1 MMFWCISSSV
11 LVMAFP
17 YPAAHHAAHKAGGD
31 ARRSSGQPAGEDA
44 HGPLLGKSGAD
55 SLCQQMPK
63 AQQGHGG
70 TAACKLGQRGIPP
83 DGGKDNARRHVS
95 GQDAGRGQAGQ
106 VDEQLPRR
114 ADGPAHAERP
124 EIIGYS

>member
-1 MMFWCISSSV
+1 
-11 LVMAFP
+11 
-17 YPAAHHAAHKAGGD
+17 
-31 ARRSSGQPAGEDA
+31 
-44 HGPLLGKSGAD
+44 
-55 SLCQQMPK
+55 MPK

-70 TAACKLGQRGIPP
+70 TAACELGQRGIPP

-114 ADGPAHAERP
+114 ADGSAHAERP
-124 EIIGYS
+124 EIIHVLSPFCGARSSTRWATAGMLSFCKKVVWLIRAPVATNSTRF